1 MEEEC
6 EASTHLFKVPPKGLL
21 EVVEGRQRGICMLIG
36 SVTVRKTGTD
46 KLDKHLGEG
55 SGKCKVN

>member
-21 EVVEGRQRGICMLIG
+21 EVVEGRRRGICMLIG

-46 KLDKHLGEG
+46 KLDKHLERAVGNV
-55 SGKCKVN
+55 K